1 MEQARAHQPK
11 PLQVQALVR
20 VRDGELLQRRR
31 RERGGTARGAV
42 ARGAVARGAVARG
55 AVLEI
60 GEIGAGDEAELGCQR
75 RVQPPRQPLWH
86 TW

>member
-42 ARGAVARGAVARG
+42 ARGAV
-55 AVLEI
+55 LEI

-75 RVQPPRQPLWH
+75 RVQPPRQLLWH

>member
-42 ARGAVARGAVARG
+42 ARGAV
-55 AVLEI
+55 LEI